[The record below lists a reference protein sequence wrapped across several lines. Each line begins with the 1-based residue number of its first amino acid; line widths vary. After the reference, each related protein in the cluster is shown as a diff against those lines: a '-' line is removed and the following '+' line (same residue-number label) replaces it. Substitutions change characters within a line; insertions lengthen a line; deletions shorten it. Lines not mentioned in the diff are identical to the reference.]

1 MMDFIGRGFL
11 GVGAALLPVFIGC
24 LTASPPAAAAAVVQR
39 AHLSSVSSYTVE
51 ASHEFQ
57 GVRPLDA
64 NPLHPG
70 FDFPLQNGRQVVF
83 ASFDESLG
91 ELKAVRLDVASTILL
106 TAVIN
111 AGGFLVGDRSEVTA
125 AALGIATAG
134 IDGLGFDYTFRSTPL
149 VAAVGCSR
157 VVELQDWDGTGPAC
171 ENWGFAS
178 LDFIAT
184 DSIELTDPVYSSPI
198 EYFKSSRGPEVIFE
212 QYLISDIDPLAGPDG
227 EPPLCW
233 ATIFRSCLAS
243 TSAVW
248 GEVGLGSEFAP
259 GMLTLT
265 YEYDERRNPVAA
277 PATSLLLLLGVL
289 ALGRRRSRCATGWT

>member
-1 MMDFIGRGFL
+1 MTGFISRGFL
-11 GVGAALLPVFIGC
+11 GVAVALLPVFVGWF
-24 LTASPPAAAAAVVQR
+24 AAPSPAAAAAFVQR

-57 GVRPLDA
+57 GVRLLEA

-70 FDFPLQNGRQVVF
+70 FHFPLQNGSQVVF

-134 IDGLGFDYTFRSTPL
+134 IDGWGFDYSLRSTPL
-149 VAAVGCSR
+149 VEAIGCSR
-157 VVELQDWDGTGPAC
+157 VVELQGWDGTGPGC
-171 ENWGFAS
+171 EDWGFAR

-184 DSIELTDPVYSSPI
+184 DSIELTDPFYASPI

-233 ATIFRSCLAS
+233 ATIFRGCLAS

-259 GMLTLT
+259 GILTLT
-265 YEYDERRNPVAA
+265 YEYDERRKPVSE
-277 PATSLLLLLGVL
+277 PATLLLLMLGVL
-289 ALGRRRSRCATGWT
+289 VLGRRRCRPVARP